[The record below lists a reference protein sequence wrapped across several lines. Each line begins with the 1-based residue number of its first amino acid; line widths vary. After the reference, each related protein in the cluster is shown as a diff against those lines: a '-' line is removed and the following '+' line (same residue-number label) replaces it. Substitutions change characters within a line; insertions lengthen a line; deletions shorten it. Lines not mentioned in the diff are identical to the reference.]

1 MAFFFSR
8 GKKSLMV
15 KAEGCAE
22 TKELKFMERDSVEK
36 IIDKIREK
44 FELTEEQ
51 TQDWGLYAPLRN
63 VWASPD
69 QTVGDLLLR
78 NGDSIYYHRRPLP
91 NAQDGEKPAEMKE
104 EDWVVMRSRQMPAS
118 SRDLTHDYR
127 NTLMPDREAAS
138 TFRGKSALYPSPV
151 GSSGIRASSSE
162 GEIAGGFGQLD
173 KRKAF
178 LESCTYPT
186 TGRANLKIPKSD
198 ATFIPQITSEARI
211 KAYQPIPQVPGT
223 FEELRIIQKYEDK
236 GAREK
241 EAKSKQKEELEIR
254 KKLKERQMLE
264 DLERIRRLEEEKARE
279 RKRLEEEM
287 VRKRE
292 EERLREEQKRRQKQ
306 EEEDRRRADELR
318 VREVEQQLISLAPAS
333 SQDALRIPKS
343 RALYLVCV
351 TDLNLQPAISAQ
363 VAENLSGD
371 QEKVDLFF
379 ELLRMHIKDKIAFR
393 VAMECRR
400 LDEGINLALGLVPL
414 HDLYPQLELE
424 EIIVAYR
431 NYSNQKELVEHLE
444 SYRTFKGMGFPR
456 DQILVALQRHPSN
469 NDRALEVLLGGV

>member
-151 GSSGIRASSSE
+151 GSSGIRFFFFFLFSFFFFSFFFFLFPL
-162 GEIAGGFGQLD
+162 GFP
-173 KRKAF
+173 F
-178 LESCTYPT
+178 
-186 TGRANLKIPKSD
+186 
-198 ATFIPQITSEARI
+198 FIPFPSFSFLFSE
-211 KAYQPIPQVPGT
+211 PLP
-223 FEELRIIQKYEDK
+223 
-236 GAREK
+236 
-241 EAKSKQKEELEIR
+241 
-254 KKLKERQMLE
+254 LKV
-264 DLERIRRLEEEKARE
+264 K
-279 RKRLEEEM
+279 
-287 VRKRE
+287 
-292 EERLREEQKRRQKQ
+292 
-306 EEEDRRRADELR
+306 
-318 VREVEQQLISLAPAS
+318 
-333 SQDALRIPKS
+333 
-343 RALYLVCV
+343 
-351 TDLNLQPAISAQ
+351 
-363 VAENLSGD
+363 
-371 QEKVDLFF
+371 
-379 ELLRMHIKDKIAFR
+379 
-393 VAMECRR
+393 
-400 LDEGINLALGLVPL
+400 
-414 HDLYPQLELE
+414 
-424 EIIVAYR
+424 
-431 NYSNQKELVEHLE
+431 
-444 SYRTFKGMGFPR
+444 
-456 DQILVALQRHPSN
+456 
-469 NDRALEVLLGGV
+469 LLGALVS